1 MLAKSQVS
9 NENITQTIAYFFY
22 ENLLKKYVVNI
33 YLNKFAITKD
43 NPFHVIYFIRKNYTM
58 SQKVV
63 TLGEI
68 MMRLSTPGH
77 ERFVQSDS
85 FDVTYGGGEANVA
98 VALSNYGLQGVFVTK
113 VPDNALGQAAIN
125 HIRRYGVDT
134 QFIARGGKRLG
145 IYFLETGASMRASQV
160 IYDRAGASI
169 SQVDVSEFDLDKIL
183 EGASWFH
190 TTGIT
195 PALSDQAAALTE
207 AALKAAKAKGITTS
221 IDLNYRKKLWS
232 KEKAREVMTRLCQ
245 YVDVCIGNEEDADTT
260 LGFKAEGT
268 DVTKGELNLDGYKS
282 VFKQMKDKF
291 GFKYIAS
298 TLRES
303 HSASDNGWSALV
315 YDGNEFYHT
324 KQYEV
329 RIVDRVGSGDSF
341 ASGFIYGLVS
351 GMPMPEAA
359 EFGVAASALKH
370 TIPGDLN
377 HATLSEVK
385 DLMKGDGSGRV
396 QR

>member
-1 MLAKSQVS
+1 MS
-9 NENITQTIAYFFY
+9 
-22 ENLLKKYVVNI
+22 KKI
-33 YLNKFAITKD
+33 
-43 NPFHVIYFIRKNYTM
+43 
-58 SQKVV
+58 V

-68 MMRLSTPGH
+68 MLRLSTP
-77 ERFVQSDS
+77 EFKRFVQADS

-98 VALSNYGLQGVFVTK
+98 AALCNYGLNGTFITK
-113 VPDNALGQAAIN
+113 VPDNAIGQSAIN
-125 HIRRYGVDT
+125 HLRRYGVDT
-134 QFIARGGKRLG
+134 QFIARGGTRLG
-145 IYFLETGASMRASQV
+145 IYFLENGASMRASQV

-169 SQVDVSEFDLDKIL
+169 AETEIGDFDFEKIFD
-183 EGASWFH
+183 GADWFH

-195 PALSDQAAALTE
+195 PALSDKCTALAE
-207 AALKAAKAKGITTS
+207 AALKMAKTKGITTS
-221 IDLNYRKKLWS
+221 IDLNYRKKIWS

-245 YVDVCIGNEEDADTT
+245 YVDVCIGNEEDTETA
-260 LGFKAEGT
+260 LGFKAENT
-268 DVTKGELNLDGYKS
+268 DVTKGELNIEGYKT
-282 VFKQMKDKF
+282 VFKQMKEKF

-303 HSASDNGWSALV
+303 YSASDNGWSALV
-315 YDGNEFYHT
+315 YDGREFYRT
-324 KQYEV
+324 RQYEV

-341 ASGFIYGLVS
+341 ASGFIYGLVT
-351 GMPMPEAA
+351 GMTMRDAA

-385 DLMKGDGSGRV
+385 ELMKGDASGRV

>member
-1 MLAKSQVS
+1 M
-9 NENITQTIAYFFY
+9 
-22 ENLLKKYVVNI
+22 
-33 YLNKFAITKD
+33 
-43 NPFHVIYFIRKNYTM
+43 P
-58 SQKVV
+58 QKVV

-68 MMRLSTPGH
+68 MMRLSTPGF

-85 FDVTYGGGEANVA
+85 FDITYGGGEANVA
-98 VALSNYGLQGVFVTK
+98 VALTNYGLNGVFVTK

-160 IYDRAGASI
+160 IYDRNGASI
-169 SQVDVSEFDLDKIL
+169 SEADITDFDFDKMFD
-183 EGASWFH
+183 GATWFH

-195 PALSDQAAALTE
+195 PALSDKAAALTE

-232 KEKAREVMTRLCQ
+232 KEKAREVMTRLCH

-315 YDGNEFYHT
+315 YDGTEFYHT

-351 GMPMPEAA
+351 GMAMPDAA
-359 EFGVAASALKH
+359 EFGVAASAIKH

-377 HATLSEVK
+377 HATITEVK
-385 DLMKGDGSGRV
+385 ELVKGDGSGRV

>member
-1 MLAKSQVS
+1 MPK
-9 NENITQTIAYFFY
+9 
-22 ENLLKKYVVNI
+22 
-33 YLNKFAITKD
+33 
-43 NPFHVIYFIRKNYTM
+43 
-58 SQKVV
+58 KVV

-68 MMRLSTPGH
+68 MLRLSTPDFK
-77 ERFVQSDS
+77 RFVQADT

-98 VALSNYGLQGVFVTK
+98 AAICNYVENGTFVTK
-113 VPDNALGQAAIN
+113 VPDNPIGQAAIN
-125 HIRRYGVDT
+125 HLRRYGVDT
-134 QFIARGGKRLG
+134 QFIARGGQRLG

-160 IYDRAGASI
+160 VYDRAGASI
-169 SQVDVSEFDLDKIL
+169 ADVDISEFDFDKIL
-183 EGASWFH
+183 EGADWFH

-195 PALSDQAAALTE
+195 PALSDKAAALTE

-221 IDLNYRKKLWS
+221 IDLNYRTKLWT

-260 LGFKAEGT
+260 LGFKSEGT
-268 DVTKGELNLDGYKS
+268 DITKGELILEGYKS

-329 RIVDRVGSGDSF
+329 RIVDIVGSGDSF

-351 GMPMPEAA
+351 GMPMNQAA
-359 EFGVAASALKH
+359 EFGVGASALKH

-377 HATLSEVK
+377 HATRKEVI
-385 DLMKGDGSGRV
+385 DLIEGDASGRV